1 MAWFKRGSRDSS
13 GSGAA
18 TGPQATAGGGLGLGD
33 DVPLTP
39 LVEPVP
45 ETELAR
51 IAAALGELE
60 AAGVD
65 VDDLESLGAALDA
78 SFAEWASAPEQDREP
93 HDRIIERFALGIG
106 EHLHRHTDLDWQVVT
121 DAFGTDL
128 AVADGMRG
136 DFVVVPLNL
145 VAVRWLRREQ
155 GWVPGVVGHLVRRR
169 TVR

>member
-1 MAWFKRGSRDSS
+1 MAWFKRESRASS
-13 GSGAA
+13 GSGSD
-18 TGPQATAGGGLGLGD
+18 TGQQATSSGALGLGD

-45 ETELAR
+45 ETERAR
-51 IAAALGELE
+51 IAAALAELE

-65 VDDLESLGAALDA
+65 VDDLDSLGAALDVA
-78 SFAEWASAPEQDREP
+78 SAAWASAPEQDREP
-93 HDRIIERFALGIG
+93 HDRIIERFAISIG

-169 TVR
+169 TIR